1 MRKPEKPGTEAAR
14 TREGGGLG
22 NIDEATGHPGK
33 GTPGATV
40 RQEDNPSST
49 PSKNPPAGKPKDGN
63 PKP

>member
-40 RQEDNPSST
+40 RQEDNPA
-49 PSKNPPAGKPKDGN
+49 PSKSPPAGKPEDGN
-63 PKP
+63 SKP